1 MLVKRA
7 VRLQSHSLRQFSTS
21 TSSVLEEIR
30 AHPLPTWLV
39 TELRTNQAGEYGAVR
54 IYEGALVGLKLRNED
69 EQQALN
75 FLEEHKSNEFAHL
88 QIMNALTAETASST
102 KLFPLWHVAGFITG
116 LLPALFGGKR
126 AVYHTIVAIE
136 TFVEEHYQ
144 EQIQRLKGDEETSS
158 AHKTMIK
165 CLSECCEDEVGHRRE
180 AEQALLAEYDTHLRH
195 AGPMLYAWTRLV
207 DVGSRLAVV
216 ASRAL

>member
-1 MLVKRA
+1 MLFFGKRT

-21 TSSVLEEIR
+21 ASSVLEEIR

-54 IYEGALVGLKLRNED
+54 IYEGALVGLKLRTTLYLRKQPD
-69 EQQALN
+69 QQALN

-102 KLFPLWHVAGFITG
+102 ILLPLWHVAGFITG

-126 AVYHTIVAIE
+126 AVYHTIVAVE
-136 TFVEEHYQ
+136 TFVEEHY
-144 EQIQRLKGDEETSS
+144 
-158 AHKTMIK
+158 
-165 CLSECCEDEVGHRRE
+165 
-180 AEQALLAEYDTHLRH
+180 
-195 AGPMLYAWTRLV
+195 
-207 DVGSRLAVV
+207 
-216 ASRAL
+216 